1 MYSILTPFPVSESLL
16 CYFATHLACQ
26 QLSPQTIKVYMAA
39 IRYMQITMG
48 LPEPREY
55 TSMPRLRLVQ
65 SGIQRAH
72 ASRQTTKIRLPITPA
87 ILIRLKEHWTPRK
100 SEPDI
105 VMLWA
110 AAVLCFFGFFQAGE
124 ITIPTISGFEESK
137 HLAWGDIAIDDVHNP
152 QSLRVHLKCSKTN
165 QLGKGVDVYI
175 GKTDGPLCP
184 VTAVMAYMAI
194 RGPTPG
200 SFFKL
205 ANGHPL
211 SKSSFTNKIRAGL
224 QAVGLPESN
233 FTGHSFRISAATA
246 AANAG
251 IEDSVIRTLGR
262 WSSSAF
268 LTYIRTPREQLA
280 RFSATLAAS

>member
-1 MYSILTPFPVSESLL
+1 
-16 CYFATHLACQ
+16 
-26 QLSPQTIKVYMAA
+26 MAA

-110 AAVLCFFGFFQAGE
+110 AAVLCFFGFFRAGE

-137 HLAWGDIAIDDVHNP
+137 HLAWGDIAIVNVHNP
-152 QSLRVHLKCSKTN
+152 QSLRVHLKRSKTD

-184 VTAVMAYMAI
+184 VTAIMAYMAI

-233 FTGHSFRISAATA
+233 FAGHSFRIGAATA